1 MMLIAISM
9 MRMVLNQTGYFTIN
23 PLVAPGCKTIAHIK
37 EEIEEHHVNCLLLNL
52 NSHQK

>member
-23 PLVAPGCKTIAHIK
+23 PLVWQRSTANAHIK
-37 EEIEEHHVNCLLLNL
+37 EEIEEPTM
-52 NSHQK
+52 